1 MKEGCGC
8 EWGGWCANS
17 VTSPYGYGA
26 GLWKT
31 IRQGWP
37 TFTHYIQYEVGDG
50 SRVKCCQNL
59 WCGGE
64 HSKDAF
70 SRVIQDQ
77 PG

>member
-1 MKEGCGC
+1 MLCLIIYL
-8 EWGGWCANS
+8 
-17 VTSPYGYGA
+17 VTY
-26 GLWKT
+26 W
-31 IRQGWP
+31 GWP
-37 TFTHYIQYEVGDG
+37 YFSHYILFEVGDG